1 VRVVATGV
9 RELKSKMRGSLDTLQ
24 VVTFE
29 YVEGRE
35 VNRLTGIHEGVKFEN
50 IFSIAKRRVLSNIV
64 NFVLRTVLGETSNE
78 KLYESVLFGI
88 KELDKSDEKN
98 LLQLEIIWLIK
109 ILVALGYWEEGK
121 YDQFENSVYVE
132 LKDESRRAQITEEI
146 NKAIRSTHL

>member
-1 VRVVATGV
+1 MGHEVHMLEGFVLDSRDHGESGRILSILTSSLGIVRVVATGV

-88 KELDKSDEKN
+88 K
-98 LLQLEIIWLIK
+98 
-109 ILVALGYWEEGK
+109 GT
-121 YDQFENSVYVE
+121 
-132 LKDESRRAQITEEI
+132 R
-146 NKAIRSTHL
+146 

>member
-1 VRVVATGV
+1 MKVYF
-9 RELKSKMRGSLDTLQ
+9 LGS
-24 VVTFE
+24 
-29 YVEGRE
+29 
-35 VNRLTGIHEGVKFEN
+35 
-50 IFSIAKRRVLSNIV
+50 
-64 NFVLRTVLGETSNE
+64 
-78 KLYESVLFGI
+78 